1 MSSSQSSIFITS
13 PVRHAARCRSP
24 RASQSLMLHP
34 THHAVVTGG
43 ARHLMA
49 RTAARA
55 GGPGGLLQCP
65 GQSARLASAVSW
77 PRALHWPALPGHRTR
92 RPHQAG
98 RQEAGPPPSRAEQS
112 SGRRAGRT
120 SHSNAARRKPLA
132 ARERR
137 SSRGRRR
144 SACTRRSACRPVV
157 STGERST
164 DDHRI
169 SGRQPTERSTSGLG
183 MARS

>member
-13 PVRHAARCRSP
+13 PVRHAARRRSS
-24 RASQSLMLHP
+24 RASPSLMLHP
-34 THHAVVTGG
+34 THHQIVTGG
-43 ARHLMA
+43 ARHLME
-49 RTAARA
+49 RTAAPS

-65 GQSARLASAVSW
+65 GRSARLASEVPW
-77 PRALHWPALPGHRTR
+77 PRAQHWPVLPGHRTR
-92 RPHQAG
+92 RPRQAG
-98 RQEAGPPPSRAEQS
+98 RQEAGPPPSRAAQS

-120 SHSNAARRKPLA
+120 GHSSAARRKPPA

-144 SACTRRSACRPVV
+144 SACTRRPACRPAV

-169 SGRQPTERSTSGLG
+169 SGRQPTERRPSGLG
-183 MARS
+183 IAGS

>member
-13 PVRHAARCRSP
+13 PVRHAARSRSP
-24 RASQSLMLHP
+24 RASRSLMLHP
-34 THHAVVTGG
+34 THHQVATGG

-49 RTAARA
+49 RTAVPS
-55 GGPGGLLQCP
+55 GGPGGPLQCP

-77 PRALHWPALPGHRTR
+77 PRALHWPVLPGHRTP

-98 RQEAGPPPSRAEQS
+98 RQEAGPPPSRAAQS

-120 SHSNAARRKPLA
+120 GHSSAARQKPPA

-144 SACTRRSACRPVV
+144 SACTGRPACRPAV
-157 STGERST
+157 STGEQST

-169 SGRQPTERSTSGLG
+169 SGRQPTERGTSGLG
-183 MARS
+183 IAGS